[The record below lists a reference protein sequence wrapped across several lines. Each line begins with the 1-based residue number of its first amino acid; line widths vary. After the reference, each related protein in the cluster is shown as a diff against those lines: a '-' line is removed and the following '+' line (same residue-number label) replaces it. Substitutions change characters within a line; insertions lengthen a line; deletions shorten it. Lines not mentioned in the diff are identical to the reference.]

1 MSVAIVNP
9 LPSAL
14 RHYAGEL
21 QAILSAAGYA
31 TYESRTP
38 TIERS
43 GRTSPGLRAARSLAS
58 RRRLRAV
65 RDDAIVLWPA
75 FGLLDPITFLGRRA
89 HTWLVVHDPTPLR
102 RQFGMGSF
110 AAKLGRLALTR
121 RLTVVVHSEPARQV
135 MADRHWPVVMA
146 PHPILPPTDT
156 STPRGTQVRVL
167 GQWKPARDMSPLQA
181 LASDPALDGQRE
193 IVGRGWPDVSGWKVD
208 ARFLSEND
216 LDRQISEAS
225 AVVLPY
231 ERYFQSGIAVR
242 CLEQRTPVVGRPHP
256 FLSDLF
262 GDDWPG
268 TVAGDDWSSGVM
280 RASQQD
286 PQALAQRHSA
296 YWERCVDAWRGL
308 LTRVA

>member
-1 MSVAIVNP
+1 MTIVVVNP
-9 LPSAL
+9 LPAAL
-14 RHYAGEL
+14 AHYADEL
-21 QAILSAAGYA
+21 IAVLHAAGHLA
-31 TYESRTP
+31 RAEPVPS
-38 TIERS
+38 IERS
-43 GRTSPGLRAARSLAS
+43 IDEPVVARTAKTVSSRLGLR
-58 RRRLRAV
+58 RLP
-65 RDDAIVLWPA
+65 DDAIVLWPA
-75 FGLLDPITFLGRRA
+75 FGLLDPITLVGRRA
-89 HTWLVVHDPTPLR
+89 HTWLIVHDPTPLR

-181 LASDPALDGQRE
+181 LASDPALDGRRE

-268 TVAGDDWSSGVM
+268 TVAGDSWSSGVM